1 MTQDISLKVEI
12 TLINHLNE
20 ILKDEQSALVNND
33 IDAVENLLDQKAK
46 LIQNLGLSA
55 QLRYQQLTSYGFE
68 GNEVGMV
75 AWLTKQVAKRAE
87 WSVLQHALSVSKEL
101 NRVNA
106 MLVSKFLNRNQQSL
120 ALLQTG
126 GNQAH
131 TNIYGPNGH
140 AMSQR
145 LTSGSIFG

>member
-1 MTQDISLKVEI
+1 MIQDISLKAEI

-20 ILKDEQSALVNND
+20 MLKNEQSALVNND
-33 IDAVENLLDQKAK
+33 IDTVENLLDQKAK

-55 QLRYQQLTSYGFE
+55 QSRYQQLTAYGFE

-106 MLVSKFLNRNQQSL
+106 MLVSKFLSRNQQSL
-120 ALLQTG
+120 SLLRTG
-126 GNQAH
+126 GNQTH
-131 TNIYGPNGH
+131 SNIYGPSGH

-145 LTSGSIFG
+145 LTGGSIFG

>member
-1 MTQDISLKVEI
+1 MTQDISLKAEI

-46 LIQNLGLSA
+46 LIKNLSLSA
-55 QLRYQQLTSYGFE
+55 QLRYQQLISYGFE

-75 AWLTKQVAKRAE
+75 AWLKKQVAERAE
-87 WSVLQHALSVSKEL
+87 WSVLQYALSISKEL

-106 MLVSKFLNRNQQSL
+106 MLVSKFLSRNQQSL
-120 ALLQTG
+120 ALLQIG

-140 AMSQR
+140 ALPQR
-145 LTSGSIFG
+145 LISGSIFG